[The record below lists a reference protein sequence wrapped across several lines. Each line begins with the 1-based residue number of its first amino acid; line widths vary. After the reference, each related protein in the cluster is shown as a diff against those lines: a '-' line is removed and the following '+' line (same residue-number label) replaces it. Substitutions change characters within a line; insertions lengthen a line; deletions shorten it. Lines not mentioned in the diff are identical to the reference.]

1 MAPDNTKST
10 GVTTLSHI
18 SPLGK
23 QRNDP
28 DTVLSSAALSPLRES
43 HDLSSVEFNDAEEE
57 REEYRRRDALD
68 LGDGGDCELGY
79 KYGNNDE
86 CKAKRKGKGKGSGSE
101 AKAATTIID
110 EGGEKIRCVCGQYA
124 AEEETER
131 MMTCCDNCNV
141 WQHNVCLDIS

>member
-10 GVTTLSHI
+10 GVTTLSYI

-28 DTVLSSAALSPLRES
+28 DIVLSSAALSPLRES
-43 HDLSSVEFNDAEEE
+43 HDLSSVEFNDAEEK
-57 REEYRRRDALD
+57 REEYRRRDTLD
-68 LGDGGDCELGY
+68 LGDGGDYELGY

-86 CKAKRKGKGKGSGSE
+86 CKAKRKDKSKGSGSE

-110 EGGEKIRCVCGQYA
+110 EGGEKIRCICG
-124 AEEETER
+124 
-131 MMTCCDNCNV
+131 
-141 WQHNVCLDIS
+141 